1 MTDYSENPFVPAL
14 NYKTDFDSEKK
25 ATEHTMSVAY
35 GKVMEIE
42 GKDPIRKILE
52 RKETIQKFQGISV
65 EELLY
70 TINEF
75 KTRTKD
81 ISMLNTQRWT
91 EWPKILSHG
100 PRKEWN
106 RVIDKHTYSET
117 GIGLK
122 KAIQDFSKL
131 YTRDAQ
137 ARNTM
142 INNIMT
148 QFRLPV
154 DGISM
159 NIGAD
164 LIY

>member
-70 TINEF
+70 TIDEF

-81 ISMLNTQRWT
+81 ILMSNTQRWT
-91 EWPKILSHG
+91 EWPKILSQG
-100 PRKEWN
+100 PRKELN
-106 RVIDKHTYSET
+106 RIMDRHTYPKT
-117 GIGLK
+117 GMGLK
-122 KAIQDFSKL
+122 KAIRDFSKL
-131 YTRDAQ
+131 YARDPR

-142 INNIMT
+142 IKNIE
-148 QFRLPV
+148 RPK
-154 DGISM
+154 S
-159 NIGAD
+159 
-164 LIY
+164 